1 MEILMGIVMN
11 LNIALGRMAI
21 SVILI
26 LPLHKHR
33 RLLSFSIL
41 FIFFLQYF
49 KVSLYKSFFNFLE
62 FFLGCC
68 EWNCFYDLGLDTL
81 VIVM

>member
-1 MEILMGIVMN
+1 MEILMGIVIN
-11 LNIALGRMAI
+11 LNIALGRMTI
-21 SVILI
+21 SAILI

-33 RLLSFSIL
+33 KFLSFSIL
-41 FIFFLQYF
+41 FIFFLQHF
-49 KVSLYKSFFNFLE
+49 KISLYKSFLNFLE

-68 EWNCFYDLGLDTL
+68 EWNCSYDLGLGTF